1 MTALV
6 LDHVSKAFDGIQ
18 AVKDVSLTLEDNAV
32 TALIGPNGAGKTTL
46 FNLICGFVEPD
57 EGAVYYRGKNI
68 TGLAPWRISSMGVGR
83 LFQDIHLF
91 DRLTVRENILAAF
104 PNQTGENPLKAILL
118 RHRVLREEQSLNRRA
133 LELLDFV
140 GLADKA
146 DDLAENLSYGQQ
158 KLLAVARVLAADAD
172 TLLLDEPTAGVSPL
186 LIPDILDLIRKL
198 ASSGKA
204 IALIEHNMNAVTN
217 SADRAYYIADGAVVS
232 HGSPNEVLGNPT
244 VRMNYIGI

>member
-1 MTALV
+1 MSVLV

-18 AVKDVSLTLEDNAV
+18 AVKDVSLTFEHNAV

-46 FNLICGFVEPD
+46 FNLICGFVHPD
-57 EGAVYYRGKNI
+57 EGAIYYRGKNI
-68 TGLAPWRISSMGVGR
+68 TGLAPWRVTRMGIGR
-83 LFQDIHLF
+83 LFQDVHLF
-91 DRLTVRENILAAF
+91 DRLTVRENILTAF
-104 PNQTGENPLKAILL
+104 QNQTGENPLKAVLL
-118 RHRVLREEQSLNRRA
+118 RRRMLREERSHNRRA

-158 KLLAVARVLAADAD
+158 KLLAVARVLAVDAD
-172 TLLLDEPTAGVSPL
+172 TLLLDEPTAGVSPA
-186 LIPDILDLIRKL
+186 LIPDLLDLIRKL
-198 ASSGKA
+198 ATSGKA

-217 SADRAYYIADGAVVS
+217 SADRAYYIADGEVVS

-244 VRMNYIGI
+244 VRMHYIGI